1 MYNEV
6 KTNMLDRDCDCEY
19 VISEAGRAF
28 TPFVYIRM
36 YLGDIDFSAVEIRA
50 VYSGG
55 EEWVLPHVEGVTG
68 LTAGWYM
75 TRLDYSD
82 FSKTGGYEIEV
93 RVYYNGEYYGVKVLY
108 FYHNNLQSSGEWN
121 VCKVHGGRNSYLV
134 QQVSTTSSGGGGGGG
149 GGSGAT
155 YTAGDGIDINEAY
168 AISAKIGNG
177 LKFEYEQNEDG
188 TDNTTK
194 PRKIAVKIG
203 EGLAILDDGTLIS
216 VPNIQNAVILQEAEA
231 SYLLHE
237 YTEVEYI
244 AGNTIGYAGPTS
256 KIVCQ
261 GYVFDSLTPDK
272 YTLGADVLY
281 GTSLN
286 IRLATSAKGVPSN
299 ADVHIDAEY
308 DASDTSK
315 AHCYLVCSAANYR
328 SAVGYYYDGVFGI
341 YFKWDSI
348 HAPNDNFPYG
358 YVKGKAMMPGKAAK
372 NATNF
377 YNASQLCFTAYFP
390 FASEAEYN
398 AAVGL
403 TYEPITLTEV
413 QETVTEA

>member
-19 VISEAGRAF
+19 VISKAGTAV

-50 VYSGG
+50 AYSGG
-55 EEWVLPHVEGVTG
+55 EEWVLPEVQGVSD
-68 LTAGWYM
+68 LAAGWYM
-75 TRLDYSD
+75 TRLSYSD
-82 FSKTGGYEIEV
+82 FSKTGGYEISV
-93 RVYYNGEYYGVKVLY
+93 RAYYNGEYYGAKALY
-108 FYHNNLQSSGEWN
+108 FFHSNLQSAGEWN
-121 VCKVHGGRNSYLV
+121 INKIHGINNSYTV
-134 QQVSTTSSGGGGGGG
+134 QQGSTASSGGGGGGG
-149 GGSGAT
+149 GETGAT
-155 YTAGDGIDINEAY
+155 YTAGKGVEISDSNE
-168 AISAKIGNG
+168 IRVKV
-177 LKFEYEQNEDG
+177 DG
-188 TDNTTK
+188 TTIKFDDNDQLSTD
-194 PRKIAVKIG
+194 AVVI
-203 EGLAILDDGTLIS
+203 
-216 VPNIQNAVILQEAEA
+216 PNAVIIKSADS

-244 AGNTIGYAGPTS
+244 KGNKIGYAGATS

-272 YTLGADVLY
+272 YTIGADILY
-281 GTSLN
+281 GTKLD
-286 IRLATSAKGVPSN
+286 IRLSGNTTTPPQT

-315 AHCYLVCSAANYR
+315 AHCYLVCSAVSFR
-328 SAVGYYYDGVFGI
+328 STVGYYYDGVFGV

-358 YVKGKAMMPGKAAK
+358 CVKGKAMMPGKAAK

-390 FASEAEYN
+390 FATEAEYN

-403 TYEPITLTEV
+403 TYEPLTLTEV
-413 QETVTEA
+413 QETTTEV